1 MSQPY
6 VLDFDGLDG
15 IYDLDV
21 PASVQVEID
30 KTHVN
35 PEIDKARV
43 NVESSDSSGINGDRK
58 FTTKKQYNLFPK
70 VALLMIGLIGY
81 LSFISL
87 HGDES
92 DIEPLSKQIARSSD
106 ESVMPTESDSRP
118 NDTQHRASESEYIKT
133 DSTIKS
139 PNDKQRVDGTDENP
153 PVVTGLESNLSAPV
167 GSVQK
172 QQGLYVEDTTV
183 VANAK
188 SKAHTAINSQPKVKP
203 QSKRLNKEV
212 SSNSDTVAQM
222 GTKPDLLSDRRLN
235 SGKQTAEFVLQFSFN
250 ESTVT
255 NLPSTK
261 LLHLKEVAQ
270 RCPDAIQ
277 IVGHT
282 CNLGTFLSNQAVGLV
297 RATWVKDVLVTIGL
311 PANRIK
317 VVSAAHH
324 KPAASNKT
332 YAGRALNRR
341 VTVGCL
347 SHSDKMKE
355 ETR

>member
-6 VLDFDGLDG
+6 ILDFDGLDG

-21 PASVQVEID
+21 PASIQVEID

-35 PEIDKARV
+35 VEIDKARV
-43 NVESSDSSGINGDRK
+43 DVELSDSSGINGDRK
-58 FTTKKQYNLFPK
+58 FTTKKHYNLFPK

-106 ESVMPTESDSRP
+106 ESVMPTESDSKP
-118 NDTQHRASESEYIKT
+118 NDTQYRASESEHIKT

-139 PNDKQRVDGTDENP
+139 PNDKRRVDGTDEKP
-153 PVVTGLESNLSAPV
+153 PVVAGLEANLSAPV

-172 QQGLYVEDTTV
+172 QQGLYVEDATV
-183 VANAK
+183 AKEK
-188 SKAHTAINSQPKVKP
+188 SKVHAAINSQPKVKP
-203 QSKRLNKEV
+203 QSKRLNNEV

-222 GTKPDLLSDRRLN
+222 GTKPDLLSDRRPD
-235 SGKQTAEFVLQFSFN
+235 SGKQTADFVLQFSFN

-255 NLPSTK
+255 NLPSSK

-270 RCPDAIQ
+270 RCPDVIQ

-311 PANRIK
+311 PAKRIK
-317 VVSAAHH
+317 VISAAHH